1 MSVSGTKK
9 NRRIQALLILALV
22 AFGAIVAGCG
32 GSSNGSDGGKE
43 KVQLVAYS
51 TPQQAYEQHL
61 EPAFKETEA
70 GSGIDFSNSFGA
82 SGDQSRAVEAGQSA
96 NYVNFAL
103 ETDVTRLVDAG
114 IVPRNWQDN
123 NRQRFDGA
131 LH

>member
-22 AFGAIVAGCG
+22 AFGAIVVGCG

-96 NYVNFAL
+96 N
-103 ETDVTRLVDAG
+103 
-114 IVPRNWQDN
+114 
-123 NRQRFDGA
+123 
-131 LH
+131 